1 MTIKTLNRRSG
12 AYNVYD
18 ASALDVYEDGF
29 DIHHPEGSEMLWTYF
44 PFDTFALVTCSGDD
58 LISLLEFNN
67 GRDDAAIPC
76 TVAVGDPYVFILRH
90 KTGTVL
96 NYQMNT
102 LRVASV
108 YER

>member
-18 ASALDVYEDGF
+18 AAAFDVHEDGF
-29 DIHHPEGSEMLWTYF
+29 VLMHHQGSDIVWTYF
-44 PFDTFALVTCSGDD
+44 PFDTFALVTCSGDN
-58 LISLLEFNN
+58 LLSLLEFNN

-76 TVAVGDPYVFILRH
+76 TVAVGDPYVLILRH

-96 NYQMNT
+96 NYPMNT